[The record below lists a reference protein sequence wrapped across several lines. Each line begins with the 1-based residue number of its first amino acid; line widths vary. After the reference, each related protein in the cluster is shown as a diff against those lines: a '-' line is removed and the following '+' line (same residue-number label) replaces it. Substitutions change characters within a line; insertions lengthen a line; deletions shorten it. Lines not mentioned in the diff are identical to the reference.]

1 MLQISIKSNADH
13 ECIQPK
19 ILGFFFPLVLQISD
33 IEKINMQIRTLRI
46 HETKVGWIERH
57 SDVPGIGD
65 DKSVT
70 EIPVIVM

>member
-1 MLQISIKSNADH
+1 MQTMSAYN
-13 ECIQPK
+13 PK
-19 ILGFFFPLVLQISD
+19 FWDFFFPLELQISD
-33 IEKINMQIRTLRI
+33 VEKINTQIRTLRI

-65 DKSVT
+65 DKIVT